1 MQKSHDKLLPRSN
14 FSAELE
20 AYNERT
26 GYQPR
31 LLLAVGTQSLD
42 STQLHI
48 VLEDIARL
56 QAGGAKQTV
65 DWHLR
70 MGIDKLLMRDIG
82 EAVSQFNACFEL
94 APQQPLALLALS
106 TARLM
111 QAETLTDPKQQTLMY
126 DLAMRQLTT
135 AIGHAPQIGYL
146 YYNRAHLHQSLGHT
160 DQAIADYTKAIELL
174 PQAGEAYYN
183 RALLLEQQGQHEQAI
198 GDLSRAGEL
207 GIYQAYSLIH
217 TIQTR

>member
-1 MQKSHDKLLPRSN
+1 
-14 FSAELE
+14 
-20 AYNERT
+20 
-26 GYQPR
+26 
-31 LLLAVGTQSLD
+31 
-42 STQLHI
+42 
-48 VLEDIARL
+48 
-56 QAGGAKQTV
+56 
-65 DWHLR
+65 
-70 MGIDKLLMRDIG
+70 
-82 EAVSQFNACFEL
+82 
-94 APQQPLALLALS
+94 
-106 TARLM
+106 
-111 QAETLTDPKQQTLMY
+111 MY
-126 DLAMRQLTT
+126 TLAMRELTT
-135 AIGHAPQIGYL
+135 AISHAPQIGYL